1 VIKTDIYETKE
12 ELQTLFSGQ
21 KNLIFSLLPPL
32 FFVIINII
40 FGFNVAMWSS
50 LVLAALIAI
59 LRIVRGQ
66 SVISSLGGIA
76 GVIVAIGLSKLMGSN
91 ESFFLPGI
99 IGSVFWVVAF
109 SISLVF
115 KRPIIAWGSYF
126 LRRWPLEWYWH
137 PRIRPAY
144 IEVTIVWLSILAIR
158 LYFQIFFYFNQAA
171 DELAIVSLL
180 TGTPATI
187 ALLVFSYL
195 YGKRRLN
202 QLSGPTV
209 QDLQSGI
216 QAPWTSQHTGF

>member
-21 KNLIFSLLPPL
+21 KNLLFSLIPSL
-32 FFVIINII
+32 FFVIVNIV

-50 LVLAALIAI
+50 LVLATLIAI
-59 LRIVRGQ
+59 QRVVRGQ
-66 SVISSLGGIA
+66 SVLSSLGGIA
-76 GVIVAIGLSKLMGSN
+76 GVIVAIVLAKLMGRN
-91 ESFFLPGI
+91 ESFFLPTI
-99 IGSVFWVVAF
+99 IGNVFWVLAF
-109 SISLVF
+109 FISLLI

-144 IEVTIVWLSILAIR
+144 IEVSLVWLSFLAFR
-158 LYFQIFFYFNQAA
+158 MYFQIFFYFHQAA
-171 DELAIVSLL
+171 DELAIVSLF
-180 TGTPATI
+180 TGTPATL

-209 QDLQSGI
+209 KELQSGVE
-216 QAPWTSQHTGF
+216 APWTSQHTGF